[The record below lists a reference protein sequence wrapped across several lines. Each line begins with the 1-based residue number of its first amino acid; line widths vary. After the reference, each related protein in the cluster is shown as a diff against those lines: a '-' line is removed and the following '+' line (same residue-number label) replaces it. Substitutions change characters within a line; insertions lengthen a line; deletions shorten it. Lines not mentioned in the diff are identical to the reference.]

1 MIIFV
6 MLFTIYKD
14 CFKTHLHKM
23 SRFWHHFGR
32 VAKNLLILSEWVFY
46 NGCLLRKRRRF
57 NIVANNLF
65 LLQIIN
71 SLDNFWR
78 WNFGNFQKF
87 LEFHKVFRTPLFLEF
102 LYLILTLVLSSLPLV
117 FARVLFSSP
126 PFPLIFPSLVLN
138 LGLAVVYLFS
148 DVQINAYFS

>member
-14 CFKTHLHKM
+14 CFKTRLHKM
-23 SRFWHHFGR
+23 GRFWYHLGR
-32 VAKNLLILSEWVFY
+32 VAKNLLILPEWVFY
-46 NGCLLRKRRRF
+46 NGCLLRKRRF

-65 LLQIIN
+65 SLRIIN

-87 LEFHKVFRTPLFLEF
+87 SELRFFLEF
-102 LYLILTLVLSSLPLV
+102 LYLILALVLSLSRFCSGTL
-117 FARVLFSSP
+117 FFSSFSP
-126 PFPLIFPSLVLN
+126 NFPFSSVKPRPSSCVFI
-138 LGLAVVYLFS
+138 LGF
-148 DVQINAYFS
+148 

>member
-14 CFKTHLHKM
+14 CFKTRLHKM
-23 SRFWHHFGR
+23 GRFWYHLGR
-32 VAKNLLILSEWVFY
+32 VAKNLLILPEWVFY
-46 NGCLLRKRRRF
+46 NGCLLRKRRF

-65 LLQIIN
+65 SLQIIN

-78 WNFGNFQKF
+78 WNCGNFQKF
-87 LEFHKVFRTPLFLEF
+87 SELRFFLEF
-102 LYLILTLVLSSLPLV
+102 LYLILALVLSLCLV

-138 LGLAVVYLFS
+138 LGLAVVYLFL
-148 DVQINAYFS
+148 DFKINAYFS